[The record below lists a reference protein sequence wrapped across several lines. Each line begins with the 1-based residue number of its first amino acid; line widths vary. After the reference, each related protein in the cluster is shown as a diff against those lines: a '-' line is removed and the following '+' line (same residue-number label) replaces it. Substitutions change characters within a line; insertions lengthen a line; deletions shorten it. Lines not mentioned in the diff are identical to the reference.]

1 MNRYVRNSTILLSV
15 ATTFACASQSGTG
28 EVASD
33 LPPAPAAIT
42 EVPDS
47 LVTATGTVHGTLEL
61 PAKAF
66 PVPVVLII
74 SGSGPTDRNGNSP
87 ALPGSN
93 NSLKMLGSGLAER
106 GVASVRYD
114 KRGIAAS
121 AKAAGSEQDI
131 RFTHFIDDAKGWIEK
146 LKADPR
152 FSTVSV
158 AGHSEGSLIGMV
170 AAREA
175 GADGFISLEGAGRR
189 PRAVIVE
196 QLTGQLPEATIAQA
210 DTIMGVM
217 EAGVVPDSTYKVP
230 PILYALFR
238 PSVRPYMVSWFQYD
252 PAIEIAQLTMP
263 VMIVQGS
270 TDVQVSQK
278 DADALAAALPA
289 AKVVVIEGM
298 NHVLKEAP
306 AGRAN
311 QAGAYSDPSI
321 PVVPKLID
329 DLADFVK
336 SLKEI
341 TS

>member
-1 MNRYVRNSTILLSV
+1 MNRYVSSATVLLS
-15 ATTFACASQSGTG
+15 AAISFACASQSGTG
-28 EVASD
+28 VAASD
-33 LPPAPAAIT
+33 LPPAPEAIT
-42 EVPDS
+42 EIPDS
-47 LVTATGTVHGTLEL
+47 LVTPTGTVQGTLEL

-93 NSLKMLGSGLAER
+93 NSLKLLASGLAER
-106 GVASVRYD
+106 GVATLRYD

-121 AKAAGSEQDI
+121 ARAAGSEQDI

-152 FSTVSV
+152 FSSVAV

-175 GADGFISLEGAGRR
+175 GADGFVSLAGAGRR

-196 QLTGQLPEATIAQA
+196 QLTGQLPEETIAQA

-217 EAGVVPDSTYKVP
+217 EAGVVPDSSYKVP

-238 PSVRPYMVSWFQYD
+238 PTVRPYMVSWFQYD
-252 PAIEIAQLTMP
+252 PAIEIAQLTVP
-263 VMIVQGS
+263 VMIVQGT

-278 DADALAAALPA
+278 DADALAASLPPA
-289 AKVVVIEGM
+289 RVVVIEGM

-306 AGRAN
+306 PGRAN
-311 QAGAYSDPSI
+311 QMPAYSDPSI

-329 DLADFVK
+329 DVAEFVK
-336 SLKEI
+336 SLKGK
-341 TS
+341 SS

>member
-1 MNRYVRNSTILLSV
+1 MHSYMMKGAVTLALASS
-15 ATTFACASQSGTG
+15 FACASSGTT
-28 EVASD
+28 VSN
-33 LPPAPAAIT
+33 LPPAPT
-42 EVPDS
+42 EIVEIPDS
-47 LVTATGTVHGTLEL
+47 LVTSTGTVYGTLEL

-93 NSLKMLGSGLAER
+93 NSLKMLASGLAER
-106 GVASVRYD
+106 GVASYRYD

-121 AKAAGSEQDI
+121 VKAAPSEQDI
-131 RFTHFIDDAKGWIEK
+131 RFTNYIDDAKALIEK

-152 FSTVSV
+152 FSSVTV

-170 AAREA
+170 AAREG
-175 GADGFISLEGAGRR
+175 GADGFVSLEGAGRR

-196 QLTGQLPEATIAQA
+196 QLTGQLPAETIAQA
-210 DTIMGVM
+210 DTIMAVM
-217 EAGVVPDSTYKVP
+217 ESGTVPDSTYKVP
-230 PILYALFR
+230 AILYALFR

-252 PAIEIAQLTMP
+252 PAVEIGKLTVP
-263 VMIVQGS
+263 VMIVQGT

-278 DADALAAALPA
+278 DADAMAAGLPA
-289 AKVVVIEGM
+289 AKLLVIEGM

-306 AGRAN
+306 PGRAA
-311 QAGAYSDPSI
+311 QGPAYSDPSI

-329 DLADFVK
+329 EVAAFAK
-336 SLKEI
+336 GLKKP
-341 TS
+341 S